1 MIIESKIKSFV
12 NFQKLGFVATVNSDN
27 TPNLSPKGTV
37 RIWDDEN
44 LIFADINSP
53 QTMRNLRNNSSIE
66 INVVDPIKRKGFR
79 FKGVA
84 KIFGSKDELY
94 NEIVD
99 YYKKNGTKN
108 KINSIVMV
116 KIMKVEEIVSPLYDL
131 GISEKEISEKWTRYF
146 LENN

>member
-1 MIIESKIKSFV
+1 MIIEPKIKDFV

-27 TPNLSPKGTV
+27 SPNLSPKGTV
-37 RIWDDEN
+37 RVWDDEN

-53 QTMRNLRNNSSIE
+53 RTIKNLNNNNSIE

-79 FKGVA
+79 FKGRARV
-84 KIFGSKDELY
+84 ISDDNLY
-94 NEIVD
+94 NEIAD

-108 KINSIVMV
+108 KINSVVMV
-116 KIMKVEEIVSPLYDL
+116 KVDQVEEVVSPLYDL
-131 GISEKEISEKWTRYF
+131 GISEKEISEKWTKHF